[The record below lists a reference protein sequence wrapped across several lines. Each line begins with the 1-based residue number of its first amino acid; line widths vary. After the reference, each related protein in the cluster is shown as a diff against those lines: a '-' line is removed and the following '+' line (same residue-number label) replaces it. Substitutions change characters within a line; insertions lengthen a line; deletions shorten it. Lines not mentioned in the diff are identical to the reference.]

1 MSLEANTSS
10 TTTFSL
16 HTTSSEQGL
25 HVPYML
31 IGTLYF
37 FGHST
42 QRLAVQDQG
51 LNLACSGEGAKS

>member
-16 HTTSSEQGL
+16 HTTNSEQGL

-37 FGHST
+37 SATAHSDLLSRT
-42 QRLAVQDQG
+42 RD
-51 LNLACSGEGAKS
+51 